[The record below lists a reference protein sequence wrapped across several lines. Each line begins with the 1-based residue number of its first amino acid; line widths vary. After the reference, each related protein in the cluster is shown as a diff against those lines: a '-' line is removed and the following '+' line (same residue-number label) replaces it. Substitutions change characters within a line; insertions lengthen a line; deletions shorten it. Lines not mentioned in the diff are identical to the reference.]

1 MSIIAEDPEGSGDY
15 TFGGPDPLPSTSWA
29 TADDVASV
37 TGLTVDVAAISR
49 AVATLETVTGL
60 IEAVDRPDVSDRDR
74 HYLKLM
80 TCYQVA
86 FMADNPDLFSRA
98 DVTSASQ
105 DGESANYRNVDSHLF
120 APLARKSYRRLS
132 WRALTRP
139 GDRAPRVAAV
149 KNINSEEYDD
159 SLAWKPLG
167 S

>member
-1 MSIIAEDPEGSGDY
+1 MSIIEDPEGSGEY
-15 TFGGPDPLPSTSWA
+15 TLGPGESTSLTAWA
-29 TADDVASV
+29 TVDDVDDV
-37 TGLTVDVAAISR
+37 TGLTVDDKAIRRAA
-49 AVATLETVTGL
+49 ATLETITGL
-60 IEAVDRPDVSDRDR
+60 IEAVPRPDITDRDR

-86 FMADNPDLFSRA
+86 FMKDNPDLFSRN

-120 APLARKSYRRLS
+120 APLARKAYRRLS

-139 GDRAPRVAAV
+139 GDRTPQRSRLNVL
-149 KNINSEEYDD
+149 SEEYDD
-159 SLAWKPLG
+159 SLAWKPMG